1 MLNRSKALAAALLG
15 ATFILG
21 AAAGAVGVALWT
33 DHERDRPRRD
43 PPERLSFV
51 ERLARDLELTEVQRD
66 SIATIVDRRDDA
78 MREVWRDME
87 PRFDSLRGVIN
98 QEILA
103 VLDDEQQA
111 GFEAMLARADSARRR
126 RDSRGGHE
134 RTK

>member
-15 ATFILG
+15 ATFVLG
-21 AAAGAVGVALWT
+21 VAAGAAGVAIWT
-33 DHERDRPRRD
+33 DQERDRSRREQ
-43 PPERLSFV
+43 PERLSFV
-51 ERLARDLELTEVQRD
+51 ERLARDLELTETQRD

-78 MREVWRDME
+78 MREVWRDMA
-87 PRFDSLRGVIN
+87 PRFDSLRNVIN

-103 VLDDEQQA
+103 VLDEEQRA
-111 GFEAMLARADSARRR
+111 GFEAMLARADSVRRH

>member
-1 MLNRSKALAAALLG
+1 MLNRSKALAGALLG

-21 AAAGAVGVALWT
+21 AAGGAVGTAVWT
-33 DHERDRPRRD
+33 DRGREPPRQ
-43 PPERLSFV
+43 PPNKLSFV
-51 ERLARDLELTEVQRD
+51 ERLARDLDLTEAQRD
-66 SIATIVDRRDDA
+66 TVAAIVDRRDDA
-78 MREVWRDME
+78 MREVWREME

-98 QEILA
+98 HEILA
-103 VLDDEQQA
+103 VLDEEQRA

>member
-21 AAAGAVGVALWT
+21 AAAGAVGVAAWT
-33 DHERDRPRRD
+33 DQDRDRRPRQ
-43 PPERLSFV
+43 PERLSFV
-51 ERLARDLELTEVQRD
+51 ERLARDLDLTATQRD
-66 SIATIVDRRDDA
+66 SVATIVDRRDDA
-78 MREVWRDME
+78 MREVWRDMA
-87 PRFDSLRGVIN
+87 PRFDSLRDVIN

-103 VLDDEQQA
+103 VLDEEQQA
-111 GFEAMLARADSARRR
+111 GFEAMLARADSARRH